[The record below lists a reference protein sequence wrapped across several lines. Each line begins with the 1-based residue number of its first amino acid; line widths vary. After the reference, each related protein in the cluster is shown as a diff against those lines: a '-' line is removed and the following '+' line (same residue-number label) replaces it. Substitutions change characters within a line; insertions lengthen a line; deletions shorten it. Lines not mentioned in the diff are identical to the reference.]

1 MELRTITLDAHSQ
14 KGVGRA
20 SNQDAIGT
28 LCWTSDQGK
37 PDTIRSTMTQNDNPH
52 LFLLADGVGG
62 HEYGAIASRQTIETI
77 VHQFSGDAEN
87 FNIAAG
93 INAAHTTLN
102 LKPTISHRQ
111 MATTIVGLV
120 LSRNT
125 ALIFN
130 IGDSRAYALGNKE
143 LKLLS
148 IDDVDETKP
157 KNVITQC
164 IGGGKKLPKPHF
176 LRYQNTLSE
185 TFILLSD
192 GVTDYLTEDKIF
204 DIISSVA
211 TNKSLLICSEAIRA
225 GSDDDVSAMIITR

>member
-28 LCWTSDQGK
+28 LCWTNDQGN

-87 FNIAAG
+87 FNIAAA

-120 LSRNT
+120 LCLNT

-130 IGDSRAYALGNKE
+130 IGDSRAYALGSKE

-157 KNVITQC
+157 KNIITQC
-164 IGGGKKLPKPHF
+164 IGGGKKMPKPHF
-176 LRYQNTLSE
+176 LKYANGQQKRLFYSQT
-185 TFILLSD
+185 
-192 GVTDYLTEDKIF
+192 G
-204 DIISSVA
+204 
-211 TNKSLLICSEAIRA
+211 
-225 GSDDDVSAMIITR
+225 